1 METPPKMESP
11 SLMEQD
17 QDAENDYLM
26 HCKIC
31 DIWILTMWDNS
42 TDTNSTSASA
52 SNLFRVKF
60 MILVRIWSIIASRQG
75 QGHSPNVSKSI
86 YQQAVDQN
94 VDKYS

>member
-1 METPPKMESP
+1 MENTSKNG
-11 SLMEQD
+11 MEQD
-17 QDAENDYLM
+17 QDAENDYSI

-42 TDTNSTSASA
+42 TITNSTSASA
-52 SNLFRVKF
+52 FNLFRVKF
-60 MILVRIWSIIASRQG
+60 MILVRIWSKITSQQG

-94 VDKYS
+94 VDKYP